1 MSILFSWLSPL
12 RAICMAID
20 GVLYSLLDNAYDLVI
35 KLSTAELLKHS
46 TIKSLTGNLYIIFG
60 VVAFFRLA
68 LLLVNAIIDP
78 EKLNEKG
85 KGLSNIF
92 FRVVGMVILLAVTP
106 FLFEKSYDLQ
116 EKIVGADASKNII
129 FKTILG
135 NNANIASSKNSNAGK
150 ALQNI
155 ALSSLI
161 TIDENYLVNG
171 DQCNIGKKNSEG
183 KDCGFYPLTCV
194 SDGKGKCTPQGGYI
208 YGENCKW
215 ANCQKAVDL
224 YNEMYVGEDMSPSKL
239 AQYVGTSGKIKI
251 DKEEQEVYVYNYM
264 FIITGVVG
272 VAMTYIIISFAIDIA
287 VRMFELIVLEILSP
301 LFIATFVDPKSA
313 QSGPFKNWLSA
324 VGKSYASLYIR
335 LAIIALM
342 VLLVSIINQSKMF
355 QSMGEVSGWAKIFM
369 VIGLLIFAKKA
380 PKWIGDMIGIKG
392 DGGLSGLSIGKKLG
406 GMALAGGLASKG
418 LDKAKSGLK
427 KQAKRV
433 GAGMINRVGA
443 DIGGSLAGIQSA
455 KRNALGD
462 KSLRSIRENEMKRTG
477 SKIKAN
483 AAAVKSFFNK
493 DDRDARKEALRNAKA
508 DGSLDLK
515 NAAKEGKMRARV
527 EGTDAAL
534 DGNFKSAGSLSRSVK
549 KTYDPNYKTH
559 DERVR
564 SDAESKYYSNAG
576 AFNISEIERQKKVQQ
591 DLDESR
597 KILGRQTYADEK
609 GDIYLDEAH
618 SMPAIYNEKTLKK
631 FVGEYATN
639 YGDLGTGVIF
649 GAGEGVLMTDSD
661 KTLTINDNGTLRE
674 LNVPAGTLLKEKIV
688 DQNGKKVISY
698 EALTENGTFKDKNGN
713 AVDVNLANSSQ
724 IRQTADGYEV
734 VDGNNNVVMKAR
746 QNRDQTGNVIGV
758 ELSNSNGQIVNN
770 STDSNGN
777 VVLAAS
783 KILTEYGMQYA
794 GKTANGRD
802 DSVLAKQLD
811 AAFASMKDKIAANVV
826 KYEGDIGSVKQHK
839 IELQT
844 KLTQQQEQILQISNN
859 TQYGKA
865 ITKLQEITR
874 TKSHETDRIQQF
886 TAWIDSMT
894 SSGNDSINVGGYIY
908 SKDEVEKMRSDST
921 KALRDLSEKE
931 SELNLWINNNPDEK
945 TKHDS
950 IITGLSSS
958 INEIKEALEEADKD
972 ISVLEVEKNKI
983 DKVASPLR
991 IDGEIINSSNYN
1003 NHSEKLS
1010 KDVEKFK
1017 KIADGSMGEF
1027 PSKSNE

>member
-215 ANCQKAVDL
+215 ANCKKAVDL
-224 YNEMYVGEDMSPSKL
+224 YNEMYVGEDMSPAKL

-355 QSMGEVSGWAKIFM
+355 QSMGDVSGWAKIFM

-392 DGGLSGLSIGKKLG
+392 DGGLGGLSIGKKLG

-734 VDGNNNVVMKAR
+734 VDGNNNIVMKAR
-746 QNRDQTGNVIGV
+746 QNRDQAGNVIGV
-758 ELSNSNGQIVNN
+758 ELSNSTGQIVNN

-865 ITKLQEITR
+865 ITELQEITR

-886 TAWIDSMT
+886 TGWIDSMT

-931 SELNLWINNNPDEK
+931 SELNLWINNNPNEK

-950 IITGLSSS
+950 IITSLSSS

-991 IDGEIINSSNYN
+991 IDGEIINSNNYN

>member
-1 MSILFSWLSPL
+1 MIKILFSWLSIP
-12 RAICMAID
+12 RAIGIWID
-20 GVLYSLLDNAYDLVI
+20 SIAFSLVDNLYDLIVEF
-35 KLSTAELLKHS
+35 STLEFFS
-46 TIKSLTGNLYIIFG
+46 EETIKSIMQSTYTVISIFALFRIAII
-60 VVAFFRLA
+60 
-68 LLLVNAIIDP
+68 LVNAIINPD
-78 EKLNEKG
+78 KLTDSKNG
-85 KGLSNIF
+85 FLPVLRNF
-92 FRVVGMVILLAVTP
+92 VLMFVLLVLTP
-106 FLFEKSYDLQ
+106 RLFTEAYKIQSTIVEGNYIQKLFLRSSAKDTNPGDELK
-116 EKIVGADASKNII
+116 KIVI
-129 FKTILG
+129 
-135 NNANIASSKNSNAGK
+135 
-150 ALQNI
+150 
-155 ALSSLI
+155 SSLVYPDK
-161 TIDENYLVNG
+161 TFATYDV
-171 DQCNIGKKNSEG
+171 KEG
-183 KDCGFYPLTCV
+183 KYIVNKDC
-194 SDGKGKCTPQGGYI
+194 DG
-208 YGENCKW
+208 NCE
-215 ANCQKAVDL
+215 KAVNA
-224 YNEMYVGEDMSPSKL
+224 YNDDVLANKNGMFVTLSK
-239 AQYVGTSGKIKI
+239 YIGTSKKI
-251 DKEEQEVYVYNYM
+251 DTNNDGDKETVYVYNYM
-264 FIITGVVG
+264 FFVTFAAGIFITYVLASMGL
-272 VAMTYIIISFAIDIA
+272 DIA
-287 VRMFELIVLEILSP
+287 IRAVELAVLQIISP
-301 LFIATFVDPKSA
+301 LFIVTMIDPKSV
-313 QSGPFKNWLSA
+313 QSGPFKKWLQT
-324 VGKSYASLYIR
+324 VGKTYVSLFIKIAILTLMIKLISIVNTASLPESLGFLGKLVAV
-335 LAIIALM
+335 LAI
-342 VLLVSIINQSKMF
+342 
-355 QSMGEVSGWAKIFM
+355 
-369 VIGLLIFAKKA
+369 LIFAKKA
-380 PKWIGDMIGIKG
+380 PKWIGDMVGVEG
-392 DGGLSGLSIGKKLG
+392 DSAGLGGLGKKLG
-406 GMALAGGLASKG
+406 SAALVGGAISKG
-418 LDKAKSGLK
+418 LDKGK
-427 KQAKRV
+427 KEAKRV
-433 GAGMINRVGA
+433 GAGMFNRVGA
-443 DIGGSLAGIQSA
+443 DVGGSLAGIQSA

-462 KSLRSIRENEMKRTG
+462 KSLRSIRENEMKSSG

-515 NAAKEGKMRARV
+515 NAAKEGMLRARV

-649 GAGEGVLMTDSD
+649 GAEKGVLMTDSD

-734 VDGNNNVVMKAR
+734 IDGNNKVVMKAR
-746 QNRDQTGNVIGV
+746 QNRDQAGNVIGV

-794 GKTANGRD
+794 GKTANGKD

-865 ITKLQEITR
+865 ITKLQEINR
-874 TKSHETDRIQQF
+874 NKSHETDRLQQF
-886 TAWIDSMT
+886 TAWLDSMV
-894 SSGNDSINVGGYIY
+894 SSGNDSINVGGYTY
-908 SKDEVEKMRSDST
+908 SKDEVERLRSESA
-921 KALRDLSEKE
+921 KKLRDLSETE
-931 SELNLWINNNPDEK
+931 SELNSWINNNPDEK

-950 IITGLSSS
+950 IITGLRSS
-958 INEIKEALEEADKD
+958 INEIIEALEETDKD
-972 ISVLEVEKNKI
+972 ISVLEAEKNKI

-991 IDGEIINSSNYN
+991 IDGEIINSNNYN

>member
-129 FKTILG
+129 FKTLLG
-135 NNANIASSKNSNAGK
+135 NNANIASSDTGNAGK

-161 TIDENYLVNG
+161 TIDKAYLNKG
-171 DQCNIGKKNSEG
+171 GTQCNIGDPEKN
-183 KDCGFYPLTCV
+183 CGFYPLTCV
-194 SDGKGKCTPQGGYI
+194 SNGKGKCTPQGGYI
-208 YGENCKW
+208 YDGDKCNW
-215 ANCQKAVDL
+215 ANCQKAVDV
-224 YNEMYVGEDMSPSKL
+224 YNTMYINEDMSPAKL
-239 AQYVGTSGKIKI
+239 AQFVGTSGKIEI

-342 VLLVSIINQSKMF
+342 ILLVSIINQSKMF
-355 QSMGEVSGWAKIFM
+355 QSMGDVSGWAKIFM

-392 DGGLSGLSIGKKLG
+392 DGGLGGLSIGKKLG

-734 VDGNNNVVMKAR
+734 VDGNNNIVMKAR
-746 QNRDQTGNVIGV
+746 QNRDQAGNVIGV
-758 ELSNSNGQIVNN
+758 ELSNSTGQIVNN

-865 ITKLQEITR
+865 ITELQEITR

-886 TAWIDSMT
+886 TGWIDSMT

-931 SELNLWINNNPDEK
+931 SELNLWINNNPNEK

-950 IITGLSSS
+950 IITSLSSS

-991 IDGEIINSSNYN
+991 IDGEIINSNNYN

>member
-1 MSILFSWLSPL
+1 MNILISWLGPL

-20 GVLYSLLDNAYDLVI
+20 RVAYSVLDNAYNLVI
-35 KLSTAELLKHS
+35 ALSKAEFLNHDS
-46 TIKSLTGNLYIIFG
+46 IKSLMGNLYVLFG

-68 LLLVNAIIDP
+68 MVLVNAIIDP

-92 FRVVGMVILLAVTP
+92 FRVVGMIILLAVTP
-106 FLFEKSYDLQ
+106 FLFQMSYELQ
-116 EKIVGADASKNII
+116 GKIVGSDTGSNLI
-129 FKTILG
+129 FKILLG
-135 NNANIASSKNSNAGK
+135 DKANIDGENQGK

-161 TIDENYLVNG
+161 TIDDAYADNFESLQCKDNG
-171 DQCNIGKKNSEG
+171 DG
-183 KDCGFYPLTCV
+183 TC
-194 SDGKGKCTPQGGYI
+194 TNQGGYTW
-208 YGENCKW
+208 GSECDWDNCEE
-215 ANCQKAVDL
+215 AVSLWND
-224 YNEMYVGEDMSPSKL
+224 EYVNEDMSPSKL
-239 AQYVGTSGKIKI
+239 AKYAGVSKMI
-251 DKEEQEVYVYNYM
+251 DGEEVYVYNYM
-264 FIITGVVG
+264 MIVTTAVG
-272 VAMTYIIISFAIDIA
+272 IFMTYVIISFAIDIA
-287 VRMFELIVLEILSP
+287 VRMFELVVLEVLSP

-324 VGKSYASLYIR
+324 VGKSYASLYLR

-342 VLLVSIINQSKMF
+342 ILLVSIINQSKMF
-355 QSMGEVSGWAKIFM
+355 QSMGDVSGWAKIFM

-392 DGGLSGLSIGKKLG
+392 EGGLGGLSIGKKLG

-418 LDKAKSGLK
+418 LEKAKSGLK
-427 KQAKRV
+427 KQGKRV
-433 GAGMINRVGA
+433 GAGIINRMGA

-462 KSLRSIRENEMKRTG
+462 KSLRSIRENEMKSTG
-477 SKIKAN
+477 SKTKAN
-483 AAAVKSFFNK
+483 VAAVKSFFNK
-493 DDRDARKEALRNAKA
+493 DDRDARKKALRKAKV

-534 DGNFKSAGSLSRSVK
+534 DGNFKSVGSLARSVK

-609 GDIYLDEAH
+609 GNIYLDEAH

-649 GAGEGVLMTDSD
+649 GTEKGVLMTDSD

-713 AVDVNLANSSQ
+713 AVDVNLANSSR

-734 VDGNNNVVMKAR
+734 VDGDNNVVMKAK

-794 GKTANGRD
+794 GKTANGKD

-859 TQYGKA
+859 TQYGKT
-865 ITKLQEITR
+865 ITKLQEITK
-874 TKSHETDRIQQF
+874 TKSHETDMIQQF

-894 SSGNDSINVGGYIY
+894 SSGNDSINAGGYIY
-908 SKDEVEKMRSDST
+908 SKDEVEKMRSDSV

-931 SELNLWINNNPDEK
+931 SELNSWINNNPDEK

-991 IDGEIINSSNYN
+991 IDGEIINSNNYN